1 MLGYLGDRLVQ
12 TATDDEAEA
21 QRRTV
26 THLKSHS
33 RSVIE
38 HELGPALSSARSI
51 ASS

>member
-1 MLGYLGDRLVQ
+1 MLGHLGDRLVQ

-21 QRRTV
+21 QKGTV

-38 HELGPALSSARSI
+38 LGLGPALLSARSI